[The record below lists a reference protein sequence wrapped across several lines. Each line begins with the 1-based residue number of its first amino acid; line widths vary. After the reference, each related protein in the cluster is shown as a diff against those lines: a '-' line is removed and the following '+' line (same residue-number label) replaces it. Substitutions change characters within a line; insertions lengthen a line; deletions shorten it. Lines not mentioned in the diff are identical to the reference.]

1 MGYCSIDHS
10 LADVEIKLAEQ
21 SPFLPQHI
29 VQGFHFFLTSNLTQ
43 EQLNE
48 AFHVLKK
55 YDLLSDA
62 ERVDRDEQIL
72 NLWRD

>member
-10 LADVEIKLAEQ
+10 LADVENKLVEQ

-29 VQGFHFFLTSNLTQ
+29 VQGFQSFLTSNLTQ